1 MTKRT
6 RGWRVRISG
15 PVAWGGTLVVTG
27 LLAAACGSTGTTA
40 ASSAPASSAPAS
52 SSASG
57 SSAPASSVGTV
68 RAAAVSGVGTV
79 LVDSTG
85 RTLYLFTPDNQ
96 SQATCAGACA
106 QIWPGLDV
114 ANGAPV
120 AGPGI
125 NASLL
130 GTTKAPS
137 GQTQVTYDRWPLYT
151 FSHDSAPGE
160 AHGQGLHTFGGSWSA
175 LDPSGQ
181 MATATS
187 STPTSPAPTS
197 PPSSSATT
205 SGGYG
210 Y

>member
-1 MTKRT
+1 MTKGT
-6 RGWRVRISG
+6 RGWRATISG
-15 PVAWGGTLVVTG
+15 PVARGGTLVAAG
-27 LLAAACGSTGTTA
+27 LLAAACGSTATTA

-52 SSASG
+52 SGPAS
-57 SSAPASSVGTV
+57 SSGTSSVGTV
-68 RAAAVSGVGTV
+68 HAAAVSGVGTV

-114 ANGAPV
+114 ASGTPV
-120 AGPGI
+120 AGPGVKT
-125 NASLL
+125 SLL
-130 GTTKAPS
+130 GTTKAPN
-137 GQTQVTYDRWPLYT
+137 GQAQVTYDRWPLYT
-151 FSHDSAPGE
+151 FSHDSGPGE

-181 MATATS
+181 MAMATS
-187 STPTSPAPTS
+187 STPSSPPS